1 MERIKELLEV
11 VRARI
16 PGAALKDAV
25 VSKPL
30 SAGDQHVLVLSE
42 VSFGFAGGTGS
53 GEGSEAGKG
62 PGKGSGSGAGA
73 GGKACPV
80 AVLVVEQGK
89 VRLERIGR

>member
-1 MERIKELLEV
+1 MERIKELLEI

-42 VSFGFAGGTGS
+42 VSFAFAGGAGG

-62 PGKGSGSGAGA
+62 PAKGSGSGVGA
-73 GGKACPV
+73 GSKASPV